1 MPSKQTFAAFCF
13 GAITAVAALFLLSAQ
28 YSDYRR
34 SAEMKQE
41 IQRLAPLQE
50 QLAAE
55 LADGGIKSSLQTVR
69 QDYPSVQ
76 SVSRD
81 GWILLRTPRFGQEAK
96 ASAGR
101 CITTI
106 RTRQS
111 TARCSVFER
120 GFQQND
126 WRGIAKEQ
134 AALNAP
140 KAACTFQPIM
150 KGNHYDRHHTHNCTP
165 QPFIGIGSHAH
176 RLCQP
181 YLRRYLGYS
190 RRSQ

>member
-1 MPSKQTFAAFCF
+1 MFSKQTFAAFCF

-34 SAEMKQE
+34 STEMKQE

-81 GWILLRTPRFGQEAK
+81 GWILLRTPRFGQEAVLISQAEGQSIRWEVHYSDTDK
-96 ASAGR
+96 AINGK
-101 CITTI
+101 
-106 RTRQS
+106 
-111 TARCSVFER
+111 V
-120 GFQQND
+120 
-126 WRGIAKEQ
+126 
-134 AALNAP
+134 
-140 KAACTFQPIM
+140 
-150 KGNHYDRHHTHNCTP
+150 
-165 QPFIGIGSHAH
+165 
-176 RLCQP
+176 LCF
-181 YLRRYLGYS
+181 
-190 RRSQ
+190 